1 MTSYIRNGN
10 GRILVGGGRNYSD
23 HKTLYA
29 ILDHFQR
36 VLRFTA
42 VVEGGAWGADHLAR
56 QWCDNRGVQV
66 FTVWANWT
74 GNGKAAGPLRN
85 ELALDI
91 FNPDEV
97 ILFPGGKGT
106 DDMRQRATRRG
117 TRVIEAERFDD
128 LI

>member
-1 MTSYIRNGN
+1 MTAYVRNGN

-23 HKTLYA
+23 HNTLYG
-29 ILDHFQR
+29 ILDYFR
-36 VLRFTA
+36 LALRFTA
-42 VVEGGAWGADHLAR
+42 LIEGGARGADHLAR
-56 QWCDNRGVQV
+56 QWADNRGVQV

-74 GNGKAAGPLRN
+74 GDGKAAGPLRN
-85 ELALDI
+85 ELALDM
-91 FNPDEV
+91 FNPDAV

-117 TRVIEAERFDD
+117 TRVIEAETFDD